1 MLNAIV
7 RISVRHR
14 GIVIALA
21 TAFVLYGALVLTR
34 TKYDVFP
41 EFAPP
46 QVSIQTEAPG
56 LTSEQVEILVTR
68 PIENAINGVQGIA
81 SVRSQSIQGLS
92 AITTIFGEGTDIYR
106 ARQSVA
112 ERLAELSGALP
123 QAARAPVITPLTSST
138 GTVLVLGLTSGSR
151 SLRDLRTY
159 ADWTLRP
166 ELLAVPGV
174 ARVTVHGGDVRQ
186 LQIEVDPLRL
196 RSYRLTMTDVVS
208 AAQRATGVRGAGAIS
223 NANEQLSVRTEGQQA
238 TVGRLAQSVVR
249 ADGPAALRI
258 GDIAHVIEGS
268 EPRVGAATVN
278 GQDAVQLVVDAQLG
292 ANVREVAAGVTHAL
306 DAMRPAIEAE
316 QIKLHPALFQP
327 SKFIDVA
334 LLNVEHSLLIGG
346 SLVAVVLLLFLAD
359 FRAAAVSLTA
369 IPLSLLAA
377 IVVLDMLGLTINT
390 LTLGGLAIAIGEV
403 VDDAIIDVENIGRRL
418 RENRSRAEP
427 KPLSQ
432 VVFNASV
439 EVRSSVVYATF
450 LVALVF
456 IPVVGLTGVQGAFFR
471 PLGLAYLFAI
481 LASLLVALTV
491 TPALAFV
498 LLARRTG
505 HGGDSPLVEWLKV
518 RYTRQLSSLQQHP
531 GTIIAASGILIVVA
545 VVMVPFFGGSFLP
558 EFNEGHLRLHMAAV
572 PGTSL
577 DESIRIGNAVTA
589 SLRLDKRVRSVAQR
603 AGRAEAAE
611 DTYGPY
617 YSEMEVDLAP
627 LSGAEAARFQ
637 TGLRRMVN
645 TFPGA
650 HFLIMPY
657 LTERIEE
664 TLSGSTA
671 PLVVKIFGD
680 NLDSLDAAT
689 RTIDDLVRRV
699 PDAVDVQSSSAA
711 VSPEVLV
718 RLKPQALTSAGVP
731 ALDALS
737 AVETATQGERVA
749 QVFEGNRATDVVVK
763 INQGRLSRPE
773 DLAQIPLATLGGR
786 VIPLGEVA
794 DIARVTGRYSV
805 AHEGARRIQTVTASA
820 GSGDLAAFTS
830 KVEKRLTGASLP
842 GGIYTEVVGSATA
855 RREAQRELLLRGLLA
870 GAGILVLLWLAFGN
884 LRQLLLV
891 LANLPFALVGGVF
904 AVFVTGASV
913 SLGSL
918 VGFVTLFGITT
929 RNAIMLIAHYDHLVR
944 HEGETWG
951 PAAAIRGATERLGP
965 ILMTAVI
972 TGLGLLPLAI
982 GSGDP
987 GREIEGP
994 LAIVILGGLVTS
1006 TVLSLFVL
1014 PTLAL
1019 RYGRFG
1025 ELELDT

>member
-21 TAFVLYGALVLTR
+21 TAFVLYGTLVLTR
-34 TKYDVFP
+34 TRYDVFP

-138 GTVLVLGLTSGSR
+138 GTVLVLGLTSGAR

-186 LQIEVDPLRL
+186 LQIQVDPLRL

-223 NANEQLSVRTEGQQA
+223 NANEQISVRTEGQQA
-238 TVGRLAQSVVR
+238 TVERLAQSVIR
-249 ADGPAALRI
+249 ADGPAVLRI

-316 QIKLHPALFQP
+316 EIKLHPALFQP

-346 SLVAVVLLLFLAD
+346 VLVAIVLLLFLAD
-359 FRAAAVSLTA
+359 LRAAAVSLTA

-377 IVVLDMLGLTINT
+377 IVVLDALGLTINT

-418 RENRSRAEP
+418 RENRSRADP

-432 VVFNASV
+432 VVFDASV

-498 LLARRTG
+498 MLARRTG

-531 GTIIAASGILIVVA
+531 GMIIAASGVLIVVA

-589 SLRLDKRVRSVAQR
+589 SLRHDKRIRSVAQR

-617 YSEMEVDLAP
+617 YSEMEVDLVP

-637 TGLRRMVN
+637 ADLRRVVN

-689 RTIDDLVRRV
+689 RTIDALVRRV
-699 PDAVDVQSSSAA
+699 PGAVDVQSSAAA

-718 RLKPQALTSAGVP
+718 RLKPQALTSAGIP

-786 VIPLGEVA
+786 VVSLGEVA

-805 AHEGARRIQTVTASA
+805 AHEGACRIQTVTASA
-820 GSGDLAAFTS
+820 GSGDLAAF
-830 KVEKRLTGASLP
+830 
-842 GGIYTEVVGSATA
+842 
-855 RREAQRELLLRGLLA
+855 
-870 GAGILVLLWLAFGN
+870 
-884 LRQLLLV
+884 
-891 LANLPFALVGGVF
+891 
-904 AVFVTGASV
+904 
-913 SLGSL
+913 
-918 VGFVTLFGITT
+918 
-929 RNAIMLIAHYDHLVR
+929 
-944 HEGETWG
+944 
-951 PAAAIRGATERLGP
+951 
-965 ILMTAVI
+965 
-972 TGLGLLPLAI
+972 
-982 GSGDP
+982 
-987 GREIEGP
+987 
-994 LAIVILGGLVTS
+994 
-1006 TVLSLFVL
+1006 
-1014 PTLAL
+1014 
-1019 RYGRFG
+1019 
-1025 ELELDT
+1025 